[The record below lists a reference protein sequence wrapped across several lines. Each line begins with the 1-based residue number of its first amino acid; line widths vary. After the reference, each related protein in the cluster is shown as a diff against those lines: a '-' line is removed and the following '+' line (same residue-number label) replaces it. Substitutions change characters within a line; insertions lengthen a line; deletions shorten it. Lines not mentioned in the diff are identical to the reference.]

1 MPSNSPYNPIFTP
14 ISLALKNNNSKKIL
28 KDYEVNKLNE
38 CIQEQ
43 RKKMSNGLANEN
55 SDELLGKRDSIQLPS
70 SELENSKY

>member
-1 MPSNSPYNPIFTP
+1 MPNNSPYNPIFTP
-14 ISLALKNNNSKKIL
+14 ISLALKNNNSTKHL
-28 KDYEVNKLNE
+28 KDFEVNKLNE

-43 RKKMSNGLANEN
+43 RKKMSNES